1 MAVALE
7 VVVVVVVVAFA
18 VVMAV
23 AAAMTATVYGPL
35 VDIIMVWLEIMNLV
49 GFVDVCLA
57 CKYL

>member
-1 MAVALE
+1 M
-7 VVVVVVVVAFA
+7 VVVAFT

-35 VDIIMVWLEIMNLV
+35 VDIIMVRLKIMNLV
-49 GFVDVCLA
+49 GFVDVRLA